1 VVVLARKTTD
11 RNGTYET
18 CHCQTGGGLKLEITE
33 VVIRLI
39 DDERLKAYVSL
50 TIEDA
55 LVIKD
60 IKIVD
65 GKNGLFVSMPSRR
78 KKNGK
83 YQDIA
88 HPINTDFRKKMEDKI
103 FEEYRN
109 VVGDED
115 DYVEQRTLE
124 ANLGSDGMA
133 DNY

>member
-1 VVVLARKTTD
+1 M
-11 RNGTYET
+11 
-18 CHCQTGGGLKLEITE
+18 
-33 VVIRLI
+33 VIRPI
-39 DDERLKAYVSL
+39 DDERLRAYVSL

-88 HPINTDFRKKMEDKI
+88 HPINTEFRKQMEDKI
-103 FEEYRN
+103 FEEYRH
-109 VVGDED
+109 VVGEEEE
-115 DYVEQRTLE
+115 YTEQRSIE
-124 ANLGSDGMA
+124 ANQSADSA
-133 DNY
+133 SDNY

>member
-1 VVVLARKTTD
+1 
-11 RNGTYET
+11 
-18 CHCQTGGGLKLEITE
+18 
-33 VVIRLI
+33 
-39 DDERLKAYVSL
+39 
-50 TIEDA
+50 
-55 LVIKD
+55 VIKD

>member
-1 VVVLARKTTD
+1 M
-11 RNGTYET
+11 N
-18 CHCQTGGGLKLEITE
+18 ITE

-88 HPINTDFRKKMEDKI
+88 HPINTEFRKQMEDKI
-103 FEEYRN
+103 FEEYRL
-109 VVGDED
+109 VVGEDEE
-115 DYVEQRTLE
+115 YVEKRTLE
-124 ANLGSDGMA
+124 ANHGADGSM